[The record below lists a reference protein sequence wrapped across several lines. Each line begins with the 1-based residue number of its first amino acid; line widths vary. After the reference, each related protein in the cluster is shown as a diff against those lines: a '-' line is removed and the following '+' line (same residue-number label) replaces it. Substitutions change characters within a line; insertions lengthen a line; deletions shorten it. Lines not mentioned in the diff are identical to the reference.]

1 MVEMYTATVVVTI
14 IGFGMLLLYLLLFC
28 FNNTG
33 KKRRVIPPHL
43 YMNQNRQDPYQMN
56 PNWNFNLPPS
66 YIQSQEQERLRNN
79 DLPLTSGAALG
90 RVPRVPVNPWISRI
104 SSSEPVDF

>member
-14 IGFGMLLLYLLLFC
+14 IGFGMLIIYLLLFC

-33 KKRRVIPPHL
+33 KKRIAIPPQLH
-43 YMNQNRQDPYQMN
+43 MNQNRQMPYQMN

-66 YIQSQEQERLRNN
+66 YIQSQEQERLRNI
-79 DLPLTSGAALG
+79 DLSLRSDSIC
-90 RVPRVPVNPWISRI
+90 R
-104 SSSEPVDF
+104 SE

>member
-14 IGFGMLLLYLLLFC
+14 IGFGMLILYLLLFC

-33 KKRRVIPPHL
+33 KKRIVIPPQLH
-43 YMNQNRQDPYQMN
+43 MNQNRQTPYQMN

-66 YIQSQEQERLRNN
+66 YTQSQEQERLKNI
-79 DLPLTSGAALG
+79 DSPLRSYTVASLEGG
-90 RVPRVPVNPWISRI
+90 QGVEMTTQEFWM
-104 SSSEPVDF
+104 